1 MHKINLMDSAKK
13 VPISK
18 EARKKQWKSR
28 IFKFFIIFLII
39 SSISFFSFSWQV
51 FSSYK
56 DNQITKKED
65 NKTGIVSNIGRSIK
79 HLVTFGQLKSGSKEI
94 KGEKE
99 DRINILLLGVGGKG
113 HDGPYLSD
121 TIIVASLEPSTNKVS
136 LLSMPRDLYVPIEG
150 YGWKKI
156 NHASA
161 YGNIDNGDGGGGLAS
176 QTISKTLNIPIHY
189 FVSVDFSGFQKLID
203 DVGGLDIYVE
213 NSFVDDKYPDD
224 NYGYE
229 PLNFTEGWE
238 KMDGERSLK
247 YSRSRHGNNGEGSD
261 FARSKRQQ
269 KVLSAFKEQVSDF
282 RFWLNPKKIGQ
293 VMADLDNHIY
303 TNLEIGEIIRLANLI
318 KDNDLNSI
326 NNIVLSD
333 GPNGFLYSSIIN
345 GTYVLLPKGND
356 FTILKILAKNIFE
369 PEKQTRQKTEKNTD
383 LITIEVQ
390 NGTEIS
396 GLASKTAKSL
406 KEAGFSVSKIANAEE
421 QNYEKTMIYDI
432 SKKIK
437 KQENNISELE
447 ERFNT
452 KISSSTPSWLIS
464 QIINNAETSKSPDI
478 VIILGENEEN
488 L

>member
-1 MHKINLMDSAKK
+1 MHKINLIDSAKK
-13 VPISK
+13 IPKDSK
-18 EARKKQWKSR
+18 TRKKQWKLR
-28 IFKFFIIFLII
+28 AFKFFVIFMIIL
-39 SSISFFSFSWQV
+39 SISFFSFSWQV

-56 DNQITKKED
+56 DNQNTKEEN
-65 NKTGIVSNIGRSIK
+65 NKVGIVSNIGKSIK
-79 HLVTFGQLKSGSKEI
+79 HLVTFGQLKSGNKKI

-136 LLSMPRDLYVPIEG
+136 LLSIPRDLYVPIEG

-161 YGNIDNGDGGGGLAS
+161 YGNADSGDGGGALAS
-176 QTISKTLNIPIHY
+176 KTISKILNIPIHY

-203 DVGGLDIYVE
+203 DVGGLNIYVE
-213 NSFVDDKYPDD
+213 NSFIDEKYPDND
-224 NYGYE
+224 YGYE
-229 PLNFTEGWE
+229 PLEFREGWE

-247 YSRSRHGNNGEGSD
+247 YARSRHGNNGEGSD

-269 KVLSAFKEQVSDF
+269 KVLSAFKENVSDF

-303 TNLEIGEIIRLANLI
+303 TNLEMGEIISLASLT
-318 KDNDLNSI
+318 KENDLKSI
-326 NNIVLSD
+326 KNIVLSD
-333 GPNGFLYSSIIN
+333 GPNGFLYPSIIN
-345 GTYVLLPKGND
+345 GMYVLLPKGND
-356 FTILKILAKNIFE
+356 FTILKILAKNVFK
-369 PEKQTRQKTEKNTD
+369 PEEEQKQIMEKD
-383 LITIEVQ
+383 SKILSIEIQ

-396 GLASKTAKSL
+396 GLASRTAEKL
-406 KEAGFSVSKIANAEE
+406 KDDGFNISSITNAKE
-421 QNYEKTMIYDI
+421 QNYENTIIYDI
-432 SKKIK
+432 TKKIK
-437 KQENNISELE
+437 YQEKNISDLE

-452 KISSSTPSWLIS
+452 KISSSTPSWIIS

-478 VIILGENEEN
+478 VIILGEN
-488 L
+488 